1 MRLRQRAGLGLNA
14 SNNSNRRQ
22 IGNRRAKMSDRT
34 KGGQH
39 HRGRTWR
46 FLKADQMAERLP
58 QMTWSWEVS
67 GSMDARVS
75 RIVDAEPEY
84 SLDYESESRKNTKL
98 QLKANR
104 FCIITLAVASVLA
117 TTIGCGVKRGITAN
131 TWEFGP
137 PLSPWPTLS
146 SVACRQS
153 ASECQSLHR
162 SR

>member
-1 MRLRQRAGLGLNA
+1 
-14 SNNSNRRQ
+14 
-22 IGNRRAKMSDRT
+22 
-34 KGGQH
+34 
-39 HRGRTWR
+39 
-46 FLKADQMAERLP
+46 MAERLP

-146 SVACRQS
+146 IRGNCSSRGYAIATMDIADSYGRYSVRHPS
-153 ASECQSLHR
+153 HTTR
-162 SR
+162 SFSTVIHG